1 LITIH
6 QEVIGYL
13 VLLDTLI
20 TIHQEVIGYLVLL
33 DTLITIHQAVS
44 ITAGSQEVSLTR
56 RSLVQSFF
64 NMAATTVKWTINQTL
79 LIVRCYRSD
88 QRNHYKCYQ

>member
-6 QEVIGYL
+6 QEVISYL

-20 TIHQEVIGYLVLL
+20 TIHQEVMGYLVKLDTLITIHQEVTGYLVLL

-44 ITAGSQEVSLTR
+44 ITAGSQVTSLSYR
-56 RSLVQSFF
+56 GLV
-64 NMAATTVKWTINQTL
+64 TIQNG
-79 LIVRCYRSD
+79 RHNRE
-88 QRNHYKCYQ
+88 RN